1 MATRRPAGSA
11 AAGVATDHASTE
23 LPLAA
28 RKRIEPT
35 LHEVR
40 AAAVQATFFFSDP
53 ALTVTIDAVSPPQQ
67 GGDFNVYYGDPPLEA
82 PLKLSLSAD
91 NAHRLWQGRLN
102 VMLALSQ
109 NQIGIEGSMGRAL
122 ALLPAVQPAFAR
134 YRAYLGEIGRPD
146 LLA

>member
-1 MATRRPAGSA
+1 VAYFEDSEDLRRIMGGFFEQLREDSQFGPQ
-11 AAGVATDHASTE
+11 
-23 LPLAA
+23 
-28 RKRIEPT
+28 
-35 LHEVR
+35 VR

-53 ALTVTIDAVSPPQQ
+53 ALTVTIDAVNPPQQ

-134 YRAYLGEIGRPD
+134 YRAYLGQIGRPD
-146 LLA
+146 LLV